1 MKKPIITL
9 AVSTIVG
16 LGTVF
21 GGVSFKTEAASISS
35 LKDQQDK
42 IHNQRSS
49 VNSTINQAKQK
60 IDSLQGQ
67 QVDVKTEMKR
77 IDLAI
82 GDTNTKIREKQAKV
96 GDTKAQIAKLQ
107 SDIKVIQERIKKRND
122 LLKERARNYQETG
135 GMVNYLEV
143 LMGSQSFSDFID
155 RANAVSTIME
165 ADQEILKQADADKK
179 ELETKQ
185 AQVEKELS
193 SLQSMLK
200 ELNKMNEQLNSQRAE
215 KNKLL
220 GSLQAQ
226 EQQVHEDVMN
236 MEEQNQVLASQEASI
251 QKAIQMEQQHQA
263 ELAKQRQ
270 AAAQAAQSKGSSNGG
285 GSSAPSAAPQ
295 VTSGAFMRPAVG
307 PISSTYGPRW
317 GEFHY
322 GVDIAN
328 PGANVP
334 IVAAADGV
342 VAVSHYSESYGN
354 VVYITH
360 SINGH
365 IYTTVYAHM
374 QVRMVSE
381 GQVVSKGQQVGI
393 MGSTGEAT
401 GQHLHFELYNGP
413 WKYHSAINPM
423 GIVPL

>member
-9 AVSTIVG
+9 VVSTIVG
-16 LGTVF
+16 LGTLF
-21 GGVSFKTEAASISS
+21 GGISFKTEAASISS
-35 LKDQQDK
+35 LKGQQDQ

-82 GDTNTKIREKQAKV
+82 GDTNTKMREKQAKV
-96 GDTKAQIAKLQ
+96 DDTKAQVTKLQ
-107 SDIKVIQERIKKRND
+107 ADIKVIQERIKQRNE

-143 LMGSQSFSDFID
+143 LMGSQSFGDFID
-155 RANAVSTIME
+155 RANAVTTIMQ
-165 ADQEILKQADADKK
+165 ADQDIIKQAEADKK

-185 AQVEKELS
+185 AQVENDLAN
-193 SLQSMLK
+193 LQKMLK
-200 ELNKMNEQLNSQRAE
+200 DLEKMNQQLAGQRAE
-215 KNKLL
+215 KDKLL

-226 EQQVHEDVMN
+226 EQHVHEDVMN
-236 MEEQNQVLASQEASI
+236 MEEQNQVLASQEAAI
-251 QKAIQMEQQHQA
+251 QKAIQMEQQRQA
-263 ELAKQRQ
+263 ELARQRQ
-270 AAAQAAQSKGSSNGG
+270 AAAQASRSNGY
-285 GSSAPSAAPQ
+285 SAPSAAPP
-295 VTSGAFMRPAVG
+295 VTSGNFMRPASG

-317 GEFHY
+317 GDFHY

-342 VAVSHYSESYGN
+342 VAVSHYSQSYGN

-381 GQVVSKGQQVGI
+381 GQVVSKGQQIGI

>member
-16 LGTVF
+16 IGTVF
-21 GGVSFKTEAASISS
+21 GGVSFKTEAASLSS

-96 GDTKAQIAKLQ
+96 DDTKAQIAKLQ

-200 ELNKMNEQLNSQRAE
+200 ELQNMNQQLNGQRAE
-215 KNKLL
+215 KDKLL

-226 EQQVHEDVMN
+226 EQHVQEDVMN

-251 QKAIQMEQQHQA
+251 QKAIQMEQQRQA
-263 ELAKQRQ
+263 ELARQQ
-270 AAAQAAQSKGSSNGG
+270 AAAQASQSKGSSGG
-285 GSSAPSAAPQ
+285 GSSASSAAPP
-295 VTSGAFMRPAVG
+295 VTGGSFMRPAVG

-342 VAVSHYSESYGN
+342 VAVSHYSQSYGN